1 MKITKKRLAPMQAA
15 SSEDTRYNSVYF
27 DADGSLVATDG
38 HILARVVPLNADI
51 EAKPEAFLLDAAS
64 VKLLAASVSKKGQ
77 STMLDVDETNRNGVA
92 SFGTLSLPKVDAE
105 FPKWRQVHSRPDDAN
120 TIVEFGLGVE
130 VLERLLKTLKQFS
143 GPGQDAHFMRVSVK
157 DPMSPIYVE
166 ATDKATGDTLEC
178 SVMPATCRRGSSS

>member
-1 MKITKKRLAPMQAA
+1 MEITKKRLAPMQAA
-15 SSEDTRYNSVYF
+15 SSDDTRYNLRSVYF

-38 HILARVVPLNADI
+38 HILARVVPRDADI

-64 VKLLAASVSKKGQ
+64 VKLLAASVAKKGQ
-77 STMLDVDETNRNGVA
+77 STPLDVDETNRNGVA
-92 SFGTLSLPKVDAE
+92 SFGTLSLPKKADFE
-105 FPKWRQVHSRPDDAN
+105 FPKWRQVHSRPDDVN

-143 GPGQDAHFMRVSVK
+143 GPGQDAHFMRIRVK

-178 SVMPATCRRGSSS
+178 SVMPARIQ